1 MMTKV
6 CRSLSLIAQYF
17 TALALVLMT
26 VIVIAQ
32 VFGRYVLNTS
42 PVWAE
47 QAALLLLIWCVF
59 IAAAAGVREGFHIRI
74 SVVIELFP
82 PDVYRFV
89 ESVVNVVVAV
99 FGIAMI
105 IYGAELA
112 EATRSHVIPTLG
124 VTRSLA
130 YIPIIISGSLV
141 ALFSIERQFTEVG
154 TEEEQLWS

>member
-1 MMTKV
+1 M
-6 CRSLSLIAQYF
+6 
-17 TALALVLMT
+17 
-26 VIVIAQ
+26 
-32 VFGRYVLNTS
+32 
-42 PVWAE
+42 
-47 QAALLLLIWCVF
+47 F